1 MDPAR
6 GGEEVEEEGDGEEGG
21 EDDEAFGVLL
31 RRRRRFRWGGRGG
44 GEGVHTRVELGSV
57 GREVSGGSPGLDL
70 EVRQVHRRLTQH
82 WARKFAA
89 GFSEKMLAFY
99 QSDSIIW

>member
-6 GGEEVEEEGDGEEGG
+6 DGEEVEEEGDGEKGG

-31 RRRRRFRWGGRGG
+31 RRRRRFRARAGR
-44 GEGVHTRVELGSV
+44 EGVHTRVELGSV

-82 WARKFAA
+82 WARKFTA